1 MEDIEAMT
9 SHEGTYS
16 LSEGRNYRTILL
28 GALKWIQQL
37 TVSNED
43 PHARPPPPSNQAS
56 NPITEE
62 QNEHNVQLLTRLRT
76 VENKYQNKKLE
87 NESEEEEEGE
97 EEGQG
102 KGKGKGKA
110 KGKGKVKGKGKGRDD
125 SKEVA
130 TDYTPKMTPM
140 ALATA
145 TASRNSTSTP
155 SPSSS
160 FVASNRTYADV
171 LSPGRPSSAIRRR
184 PNFGSLPQD
193 E

>member
-1 MEDIEAMT
+1 MEDTEAMT

-16 LSEGRNYRTILL
+16 LSEGRNYHTILL

-37 TVSNED
+37 TISNED
-43 PHARPPPPSNQAS
+43 PHARPPPSNQAS

-76 VENKYQNKKLE
+76 VESKYQNEKLE
-87 NESEEEEEGE
+87 NESEEEGEEGE

-102 KGKGKGKA
+102 KGKAKA
-110 KGKGKVKGKGKGRDD
+110 KGKGKVKGKGKGRDG

-184 PNFGSLPQD
+184 PNLGSLPQD

>member
-1 MEDIEAMT
+1 MEDTEAMT

-16 LSEGRNYRTILL
+16 LSEDQNYHARLL

-43 PHARPPPPSNQAS
+43 PRARPPPSNQAS
-56 NPITEE
+56 NRMTEE
-62 QNEHNVQLLTRLRT
+62 QIEHNTQLLTRLRT
-76 VENKYQNKKLE
+76 VESKYQKKNK
-87 NESEEEEEGE
+87 SEGE
-97 EEGQG
+97 GEGM
-102 KGKGKGKA
+102 
-110 KGKGKVKGKGKGRDD
+110 GKGKGRDD

-130 TDYTPKMTPM
+130 TDSTPKMTPR
-140 ALATA
+140 ALARSTA
-145 TASRNSTSTP
+145 LRNSWSTP
-155 SPSSS
+155 GPSSS

-171 LSPGRPSSAIRRR
+171 LSPGRPSSATQRR

>member
-1 MEDIEAMT
+1 MT

-16 LSEGRNYRTILL
+16 LSKDRNYHARLL

-43 PHARPPPPSNQAS
+43 PYARPPPPSNQAS
-56 NPITEE
+56 NRMTDE
-62 QNEHNVQLLTRLRT
+62 QIEHNAQLLTRLRT
-76 VENKYQNKKLE
+76 IESKYQKENK
-87 NESEEEEEGE
+87 SEGE
-97 EEGQG
+97 GM
-102 KGKGKGKA
+102 
-110 KGKGKVKGKGKGRDD
+110 GKGKGRDD

-130 TDYTPKMTPM
+130 TDSTPKMTPR
-140 ALATA
+140 ALARSTA
-145 TASRNSTSTP
+145 LRNSWSTP
-155 SPSSS
+155 SSSSS

-171 LSPGRPSSAIRRR
+171 LSPGRPSSATRRR